1 MVLLK
6 PVLLRHKAARWRA
19 LLGSTVAAL
28 GTPSSQPEE
37 SLNAPMRRSAL
48 VAWRA
53 NATIGSHQFKW
64 ILYGDDDTLFAIDNV
79 LAMVNRFDHNQ
90 PYFLAD
96 NIWFPEWD
104 GTLPLNPPPVLACE
118 HSPVYSVFT

>member
-1 MVLLK
+1 
-6 PVLLRHKAARWRA
+6 
-19 LLGSTVAAL
+19 
-28 GTPSSQPEE
+28 
-37 SLNAPMRRSAL
+37 MRRSAL

-53 NATIGSHQFKW
+53 NATIGNHQFKW

-104 GTLPLNPPPVLACE
+104 GTPAPPFSRVQGLGLVSLVWLQPKTLNPQP
-118 HSPVYSVFT
+118 SP

>member
-1 MVLLK
+1 M
-6 PVLLRHKAARWRA
+6 H
-19 LLGSTVAAL
+19 
-28 GTPSSQPEE
+28 
-37 SLNAPMRRSAL
+37 RSAL

-53 NATIGSHQFKW
+53 NATIGAHQFKW

-104 GTLPLNPPPVLACE
+104 GEPLLLHYAVERA
-118 HSPVYSVFT
+118 

>member
-1 MVLLK
+1 M
-6 PVLLRHKAARWRA
+6 H
-19 LLGSTVAAL
+19 
-28 GTPSSQPEE
+28 
-37 SLNAPMRRSAL
+37 RSAL

-53 NATIGSHQFKW
+53 NATIGNHQFKW

-104 GTLPLNPPPVLACE
+104 GTPALPFSGFRVQGWSRWYGSIPEPSTLGHPPSASL
-118 HSPVYSVFT
+118 F